1 MMVALFDRTLREF
14 ELRTTSPKT
23 VRRAARLAET
33 FLERENDAATRSVR
47 DIQSRRLCR
56 TMQYVYRHSPYY
68 REMFNRVGVQPSD
81 IRALD
86 DLRRLPFT
94 TAKDI
99 RDWGRFLCVAEDELA
114 AVFTTSGTTGEP
126 KRVYYSF
133 RDLQTLTNL
142 DAVALRVGHPGRLVT
157 LIALPMSHGLWM
169 GSATAQRVVE
179 RAGGLPIPVGADDPQ
194 ETLKW
199 LQRFEPNVVMS
210 SPSYMTAL
218 TREAERAGYRPKL
231 ERILLG
237 GEVLTNEQKTRFREY
252 WGAAVYDSYGS
263 TEIGGAQ
270 TIALPE
276 CTAFNMN
283 DLHLVTE
290 IVNPETGEPADEGE
304 LVFTSLTREAMPL
317 VRYRSGDRGRWADCP
332 CPLPFNAV
340 QLAGRTDDMFV
351 AGDMNLFG
359 HVIADAVAKVAG
371 TSGRIVLR
379 LDKAELT
386 DRLTVRVEGRGVSAD
401 DVRNPLFAAYPEL
414 RVNTA
419 NGNLILEIETDVDLG
434 RQIKALKIED
444 TRKT

>member
-1 MMVALFDRTLREF
+1 MLAAVVDRALREF
-14 ELRTTSPKT
+14 EIRTTSPKT
-23 VRRAARLAET
+23 VKRAARRAEK
-33 FLERENDAATRSVR
+33 FLERENDTAILR
-47 DIQSRRLCR
+47 DIQTRRLRR
-56 TMQYVYRHSPYY
+56 TMQYVYRHSPIY
-68 REMFNRVGVQPSD
+68 REMFDYVGVRPSD
-81 IRALD
+81 IRTAD

-94 TAKDI
+94 TSKNI
-99 RDWGRFLCVAEDELA
+99 RDWRCFLCVPEDELA

-126 KRVYYSF
+126 KRVYYSW
-133 RDLQTLTNL
+133 RDMQALTNL

-199 LQRFEPNVVMS
+199 MQRFEPNVVMS

-231 ERILLG
+231 ERVLLG
-237 GEVLTNEQKTRFREY
+237 GEVLTQEQKTRFREY

-290 IVNPETGEPADEGE
+290 IVHPETGEPAAEGE
-304 LVFTSLTREAMPL
+304 LVFTTLTREAMPL
-317 VRYRSGDRGRWADCP
+317 VRYRSGDRARWSDCP

-351 AGDMNLFG
+351 AGDMNLYG
-359 HVIADAVAKVAG
+359 SVIVDAMAKVAG
-371 TSGRIVLR
+371 TSGRVVLR
-379 LDKAELT
+379 LDKVGLT
-386 DRLTVRVEGRGVSAD
+386 DRLTVRVEGSGVNAD
-401 DVRNPLFAAYPEL
+401 DVRNALFTAYPEL

-419 NGNLILEIETDVDLG
+419 NGNLILAIETDVDLG
-434 RQIKALKIED
+434 RQIKALKIVD
-444 TRKT
+444 ARKT